1 MNEKALEILERAT
14 QVYMKYGV
22 KSVTMDDLAKELSI
36 SKKTIYKYYSDKPE
50 LVKAIIEM
58 KVDMDQA
65 VCTNSAQ
72 QSNNAIEEMISISK
86 FVIENIGSI
95 NPTVF
100 YDLQK
105 FYPEAWQVIQTHK
118 WSFVL
123 NMITVNIERGIKEG
137 LYRKNL
143 NAKIIGKQYV
153 VANDMITN
161 TNIFPWPEFKFEELF
176 KEIMRFQLNGM
187 VNDEGRKHLKE
198 AI

>member
-1 MNEKALEILERAT
+1 MDEKALEILERAT
-14 QVYMKYGV
+14 QVYMKYGI

-36 SKKTIYKYYSDKPE
+36 SKKTIYKYFSDKPE
-50 LVKAIIEM
+50 LIKAIIEM
-58 KVDMDQA
+58 KVQMDQA

-72 QSNNAIEEMISISK
+72 QSENAIEEMISISK

-105 FYPEAWQVIQTHK
+105 HYPEAWKVIESHK
-118 WSFVL
+118 WGYVL
-123 NMITVNIERGIKEG
+123 NEITTNINRGISEG
-137 LYRKNL
+137 LYRENL

-153 VANDMITN
+153 VATDMIMN
-161 TNIFPWPEFKFEELF
+161 SNVYPWPEFKFEELF

>member
-14 QVYMKYGV
+14 QVYMKYGI

-58 KVDMDQA
+58 KVEMDQA
-65 VCTNSAQ
+65 ICTNSAQ
-72 QSNNAIEEMISISK
+72 QSENAIDEIILISK
-86 FVIENIGSI
+86 SVMENIGTI

-105 FYPEAWQVIQTHK
+105 FYPESWRVIHTHK
-118 WSFVL
+118 WGYVL

-161 TNIFPWPEFKFEELF
+161 SEIFPWPEFKFEELF
-176 KEIMRFQLNGM
+176 KEIIRFQLNGM

>member
-58 KVDMDQA
+58 KVEMDQA
-65 VCTNSAQ
+65 VCSNSAQ

-161 TNIFPWPEFKFEELF
+161 TNIFPWPEFKFEEFF

-187 VNDEGRKHLKE
+187 VNEEGRKHLKE

>member
-14 QVYMKYGV
+14 QVYMQYGV

-50 LVKAIIEM
+50 LVKAIIEL
-58 KVDMDQA
+58 KVEMDQA
-65 VCTNSAQ
+65 VCINSAQ

-86 FVIENIGSI
+86 FVIDTIGSI

-105 FYPEAWQVIQTHK
+105 FYPEAWKIIQTHK
-118 WSFVL
+118 WTFVL
-123 NMITVNIERGIKEG
+123 NMITINIERGIKEG
-137 LYRKNL
+137 LYRENL

-153 VANDMITN
+153 VSNDMITN
-161 TNIFPWPEFKFEELF
+161 TKIFPWPEFKFEELF

-187 VNDEGRKHLKE
+187 VNSEGRKHLKE